1 MAYKCFGWI
10 VLILLTSQQ
19 IWAQEFNT
27 AVTVNTP
34 KIQSVDRKVFDNL
47 EKQIK
52 QFMNNR
58 DWTEDEY
65 EPEELIELNIV
76 ITVNKEKSQT
86 SFEGQIMVQAS
97 RPVYGSGYNSMIFQ
111 YLDKQF
117 EFTYGEFE
125 VLDFAE
131 NSFTSN
137 LTSVLAFYAYIILG
151 IDHDS
156 FSELGGS
163 DHIDKAQN
171 IVNSVPSTAG
181 ATGWT
186 ANSTGVANRNRFW
199 LVENML
205 SVRMQDMRRAMYQYH
220 LLGVDR
226 LSQLETVPKGLG
238 AMLSSL
244 ETVAKSNVAYPST
257 MWVQLFADFKRDEI
271 INAFS
276 IADVRTKRKVHDI
289 MIKLDA
295 THAQE
300 YKALLK

>member
-1 MAYKCFGWI
+1 MAYKCFGWV
-10 VLILLTSQQ
+10 VLILLSTQQ

-58 DWTEDEY
+58 DWTDEEY
-65 EPEELIELNIV
+65 QPEELIELNIV
-76 ITVNKEKSQT
+76 ITLNKEVSQT
-86 SFEGQIMVQAS
+86 SFEGQIMIQAS

-117 EFTYGEFE
+117 EFTYGEYE

-151 IDHDS
+151 LDNDS
-156 FSELGGS
+156 FAELGGS

-181 ATGWT
+181 ASGWT

-199 LVENML
+199 LAENLL

-226 LSQLETVPKGLG
+226 LSKTETIPKGLG
-238 AMLSSL
+238 AMLSAI
-244 ETVAKSNVAYPST
+244 ETMVKADAAYPST
-257 MWVQLFADFKRDEI
+257 MWIQLFADFKRDEI
-271 INAFS
+271 INAFEV
-276 IADVRTKRKVHDI
+276 ADARTKRKVHDI
-289 MIKLDA
+289 MIKIDA
-295 THAQE
+295 THTQD
-300 YKALLK
+300 YKRLLK

>member
-1 MAYKCFGWI
+1 MVYKYLGLLVFW
-10 VLILLTSQQ
+10 VLTTQQ

-58 DWTEDEY
+58 DWTDAEY
-65 EPEELIELNIV
+65 QPEELIELNIV
-76 ITVNKEKSQT
+76 ITINKETSQT

-97 RPVYGSGYNSMIFQ
+97 RPVYGSSYNTMIFQ

-117 EFTYGEFE
+117 EFSYGEYE

-151 IDHDS
+151 LDSDS
-156 FSELGGS
+156 FAELGGS
-163 DHIDKAQN
+163 AHIDKAQN

-181 ATGWT
+181 VQGWT

-199 LVENML
+199 LVENLL

-220 LLGVDR
+220 LLGIDR

-238 AMLSSL
+238 AMLSAL
-244 ETVAKSNVAYPST
+244 ETMIKSNVAYPGT
-257 MWVQLFADFKRDEI
+257 MWIQLFADFKRDEI
-271 INAFS
+271 INAFAV
-276 IADVRTKRKVHDI
+276 ADARTKRKVHDI
-289 MIKLDA
+289 MIKVDA
-295 THAQE
+295 THSQE
-300 YKALLK
+300 YKELLK